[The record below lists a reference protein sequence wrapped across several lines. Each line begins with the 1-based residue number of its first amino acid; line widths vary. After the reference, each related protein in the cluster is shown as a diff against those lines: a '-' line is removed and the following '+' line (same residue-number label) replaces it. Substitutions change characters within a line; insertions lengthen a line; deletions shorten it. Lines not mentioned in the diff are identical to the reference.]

1 MCGEGVIFKS
11 SEVSNFHNWVVITDG
26 RVFRSRQEPP
36 HTAEMYICNLFVAY
50 FVFSPVYANK
60 AIFNPPPFVVLGT
73 NTLDSDVH
81 IYGFRLNIVG
91 LQGLPEVLM
100 CKKTAK
106 TEV

>member
-1 MCGEGVIFKS
+1 MAFSLPHLPLLRAAPPLPFLYFAGERLKGKVVCGEGVIFKS

-60 AIFNPPPFVVLGT
+60 AIFNPPPFCC
-73 NTLDSDVH
+73 SW
-81 IYGFRLNIVG
+81 Y
-91 LQGLPEVLM
+91 
-100 CKKTAK
+100 
-106 TEV
+106 